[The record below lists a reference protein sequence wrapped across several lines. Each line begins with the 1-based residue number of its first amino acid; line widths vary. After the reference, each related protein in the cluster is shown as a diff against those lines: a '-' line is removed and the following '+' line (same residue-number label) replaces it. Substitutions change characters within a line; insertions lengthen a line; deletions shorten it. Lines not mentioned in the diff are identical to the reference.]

1 MAQMSDD
8 ERCDG
13 MAQTGIVLI
22 SNGKDRCR
30 GAKKGH
36 GTELRIDAVAMSC
49 TAGRRQGDGWNC
61 GGDATN

>member
-13 MAQTGIVLI
+13 MAQTGTVVI

-36 GTELRIDAVAMSC
+36 GTELRIDAGAM
-49 TAGRRQGDGWNC
+49 R
-61 GGDATN
+61 

>member
-1 MAQMSDD
+1 MAW
-8 ERCDG
+8 
-13 MAQTGIVLI
+13 TGIVVI
-22 SNGKDRCR
+22 GNGKDRCR

-36 GTELRIDAVAMSC
+36 VAELRIDAGAMSC